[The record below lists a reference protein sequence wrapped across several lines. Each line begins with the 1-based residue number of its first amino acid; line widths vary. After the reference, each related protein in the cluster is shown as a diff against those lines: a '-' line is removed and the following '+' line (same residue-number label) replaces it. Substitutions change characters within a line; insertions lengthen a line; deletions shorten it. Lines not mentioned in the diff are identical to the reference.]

1 MKFIHALLLT
11 FLFAAGVFF
20 IAPDQQANAA
30 SSKSTAIQKAKK
42 EFLASHPY
50 YKNKNYLTIYSKSKN
65 GDEQVEFRTDSKP
78 FSHFI
83 STYLFKNKYGQ
94 NRLYKMNMI
103 EADFELVKIYS
114 LSAGK
119 NSKALSNQKA
129 SALLSKIKTLGK
141 QGKTMKTKNLKV
153 GTSNKNVKK
162 QLGKPKKTSAPYKN
176 VAYHYPRKLVYMG
189 SVLGAKGYIVD
200 PTANIR
206 MVQIFQPKNQ
216 FLTYGQIKKKF
227 GKSNLVFDRTLG
239 NHFIYYTFGSYTIR
253 FVSTRYSE
261 FDYSG
266 SILEKNLND
275 KLKFNSYMVVADKE
289 W

>member
-11 FLFAAGVFF
+11 FLFATGVFF

-153 GTSNKNVKK
+153 GTSTKNVKK
-162 QLGKPKKTSAPYKN
+162 QLGKPKKVTIPYTN
-176 VAYHYPRKLVYMG
+176 VVYNYTNSKVYLD
-189 SVLGAKGYIVD
+189 SVLGSKKWIVD
-200 PTANIR
+200 TTGYTR
-206 MVQIFQPKNQ
+206 MIQITQPKNQ

-227 GKSNLVFDRTLG
+227 GKSKLAYDRSLG
-239 NHFIYYTFGSYTIR
+239 LHYIRYNFGSYSIN
-253 FVSTRYSE
+253 FASSRYGAFKDQSSVKAIE
-261 FDYSG
+261 
-266 SILEKNLND
+266 LND
-275 KLKFNSYMVVADKE
+275 QLKFNSYFVVSTKR
-289 W
+289 